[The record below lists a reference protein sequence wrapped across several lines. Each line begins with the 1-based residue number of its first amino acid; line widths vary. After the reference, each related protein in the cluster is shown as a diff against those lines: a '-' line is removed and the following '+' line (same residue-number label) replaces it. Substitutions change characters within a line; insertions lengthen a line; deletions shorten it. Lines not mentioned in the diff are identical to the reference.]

1 MTAQQSAAAIAV
13 VSGHADPI
21 RSGPVRVRVGERR
34 PDYSGSDPDSLDS
47 LLEQGGRCAE
57 RLETQAAGY
66 R

>member
-1 MTAQQSAAAIAV
+1 MPPSLPH
-13 VSGHADPI
+13 VSGAD
-21 RSGPVRVRVGERR
+21 VVRVGERR
-34 PDYSGSDPDSLDS
+34 PDYCGYDPDSLDS